1 MIVLVLVTVM
11 GGGVLLVPVLSGI
24 GVGVD
29 IVGVIG
35 VDVGGVD
42 GGCVGVEAGVDVSC
56 VGVVVVAVD
65 V

>member
-1 MIVLVLVTVM
+1 M
-11 GGGVLLVPVLSGI
+11 PVLSGI